1 MKQKKQK
8 EGFVGMLF
16 GTLGVSLLG
25 NLLTGKGTIRPGEGK
40 FRAGEGTVRAGQEF
54 LMLPHPL
61 TNFEIQKYY
70 QNEPK
75 FNGAYLRNNLPKIK
89 DEAYVVNLDEFKSI
103 GTN

>member
-1 MKQKKQK
+1 MLVRLLKMKQKKQK

-54 LMLPHPL
+54 
-61 TNFEIQKYY
+61 
-70 QNEPK
+70 
-75 FNGAYLRNNLPKIK
+75 
-89 DEAYVVNLDEFKSI
+89 
-103 GTN
+103 